1 MNQYQLLMT
10 APRDSVVKML
20 ISERRNN
27 RRLVKIVTEA
37 RLDCMELARKDNEVL
52 EDFKTLRKKYRWI
65 WVLFLISILT
75 SVFLYI
81 KAYA

>member
-1 MNQYQLLMT
+1 MT
-10 APRDSVVKML
+10 APQDSVVKML